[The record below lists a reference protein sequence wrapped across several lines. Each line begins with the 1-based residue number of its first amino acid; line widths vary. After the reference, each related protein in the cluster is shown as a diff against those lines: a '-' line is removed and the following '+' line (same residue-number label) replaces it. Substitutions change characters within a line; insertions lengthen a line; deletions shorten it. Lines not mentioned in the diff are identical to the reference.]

1 MLDQVSIRACHAC
14 SISRNSVD
22 FCHARSSARLVLDQC
37 AGFGGSIRLPV
48 IDMIQ
53 KLVVTVLIPIAV
65 GKAIASSSDAAKA
78 GIKRASIPPTYT
90 IFSVC
95 NSFRRTKLSDRISKG
110 CATLQSQYQQARISK
125 RWYQHARIS
134 EDMTKSVVF
143 VASSKTLPL
152 ALAIL
157 SILPPGLG
165 DKGLIALPCILGHF
179 SQES

>member
-78 GIKRASIPPTYT
+78 GIKRASNPLTYLSHMLIIITPWIQISNTTLKGTFATVALFDIVAAVVAGGLLHAVSIEPFSLALRHSPPP
-90 IFSVC
+90 FVPLPLPPS
-95 NSFRRTKLSDRISKG
+95 SLSLSLAD
-110 CATLQSQYQQARISK
+110 L
-125 RWYQHARIS
+125 HPLLL
-134 EDMTKSVVF
+134 TKSPHP
-143 VASSKTLPL
+143 TPYT
-152 ALAIL
+152 
-157 SILPPGLG
+157 
-165 DKGLIALPCILGHF
+165 
-179 SQES
+179 